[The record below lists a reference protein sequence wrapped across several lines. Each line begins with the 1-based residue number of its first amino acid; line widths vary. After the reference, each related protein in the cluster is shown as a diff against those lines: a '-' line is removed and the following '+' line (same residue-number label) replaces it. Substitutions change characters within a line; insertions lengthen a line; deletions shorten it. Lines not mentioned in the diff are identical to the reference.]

1 MPGTSRAALVL
12 VAFALALLVLEDV
25 PGLTAQGS
33 TFIGSEACSSCHP
46 EQYERYSRYSKKA
59 RSAQH
64 VARMASDLKPHEL
77 AKCFECHA
85 TGYRQPGGFVSFE
98 QTPHLANAG
107 CEVCHGPGSLH
118 ADSGDPALI
127 KGKLTLKDC
136 ESCHNEERV
145 ASFGFKPLIHAGAH

>member
-1 MPGTSRAALVL
+1 MPGMSRAALIL
-12 VAFALALLVLEDV
+12 GAFTVTLLMLEDV

-33 TFIGSEACSSCHP
+33 TYVGSEVCSQCHA
-46 EQYERYSRYSKKA
+46 EQYERYSKYSKKA
-59 RSAQH
+59 RSSVH
-64 VARMASDLKPHEL
+64 VTRMATDLKPNEL

-85 TGYRQPGGFVSFE
+85 TGYKQPGGFVSFE

-118 ADSGDPALI
+118 ADSGDPSLI
-127 KGKLTLKDC
+127 KGTLTLEDC
-136 ESCHNEERV
+136 ESCHNAERV